1 MIITWFAK
9 VFVAIN
15 SNKKTSQVA
24 LAISFAFLLALVPK
38 TNLFWISLFTLT
50 FFLKLNQ
57 AVEMVF
63 LAVFSLFLDFL
74 DAFLDKI
81 GFAILTVSSLG
92 DFFTKLFNSP
102 FFYMTKYYNSIVMGG
117 LVVGLVMFLPIYFV
131 SKYLVDVYRDRVRE
145 KIANN
150 KFVKAVTKQPILVG
164 IKNKF
169 GSAVR
174 FYDNIR

>member
-1 MIITWFAK
+1 
-9 VFVAIN
+9 VAIN

-38 TNLFWISLFTLT
+38 ANLFWISLFTLT
-50 FFLKLNQ
+50 FFLKVNQ
-57 AVEMVF
+57 AVEIVF

-74 DAFLDKI
+74 DVFLDRI
-81 GFAILTVSSLG
+81 GFAILTVPSMG

-117 LVVGLVMFLPIYFV
+117 LVVGLTMFLPIYFL
-131 SKYLVDVYRDRVRE
+131 SKYMVDVYRDKMRE

-150 KFVKAVTKQPILVG
+150 KFVKAVSKQPILVG

-169 GSAVR
+169 GAAVR

>member
-38 TNLFWISLFTLT
+38 ANLFWISLFTLT
-50 FFLKLNQ
+50 FFLKINQ

-63 LAVFSLFLDFL
+63 IAAFSLTLDFL
-74 DAFLDKI
+74 DAFLDRI
-81 GFAILTVSSLG
+81 GFAILTVPSLG

-117 LVVGLVMFLPIYFV
+117 LVVGLAMFLPIYFL
-131 SKYLVDVYRDRVRE
+131 SKYLVDVYRDKFRE

-150 KFVKAVTKQPILVG
+150 KIVKAVSKQPILVG

-169 GSAVR
+169 GAAVR

>member
-1 MIITWFAK
+1 MIFTWFAK

-15 SNKKTSQVA
+15 SNRKTSQIA
-24 LAISFAFLLALVPK
+24 LAISFAFVLALIPK
-38 TNLFWISLFTLT
+38 TNLFWVSLFILT

-63 LAVFSLFLDFL
+63 IAVFSLLL
-74 DAFLDKI
+74 GFLDKFLDRI
-81 GFAILTVSSLG
+81 GYAILTIPSLG

-102 FFYMTKYYNSIVMGG
+102 FFYLTKYYNSLVMGG
-117 LVVGLVMFLPIYFV
+117 LVVGLAMFVPIYFLA
-131 SKYLVDVYRDRVRE
+131 KYLVDIYRDKVRE

-169 GSAVR
+169 SSAVR

>member
-9 VFVAIN
+9 IFVAIN

-24 LAISFAFLLALVPK
+24 LAISFAFLLALIPK
-38 TNLFWISLFTLT
+38 ANLFWISLFTLT
-50 FFLKLNQ
+50 FFLKINQ

-63 LAVFSLFLDFL
+63 LAVFSMLLGFLDI
-74 DAFLDKI
+74 FLDKI

-92 DFFTKLFNSP
+92 DFFTRLFNTP
-102 FFYMTKYYNSIVMGG
+102 FFFLTKYYNSIVMGG
-117 LVVGLVMFLPIYFV
+117 LVVGLVMFVPIYFLA
-131 SKYLVDVYRDRVRE
+131 KYLVDIYRDKVRE

-150 KFVKAVTKQPILVG
+150 KFVKAVSKQPILMGVR
-164 IKNKF
+164 NKF
-169 GSAVR
+169 GAAVR

>member
-24 LAISFAFLLALVPK
+24 LAISFAFLLALIPK
-38 TNLFWISLFTLT
+38 PNLFWVSLFTLT
-50 FFLKLNQ
+50 FFLKVNQ

-63 LAVFSLFLDFL
+63 LAVFSFFLGFLDI
-74 DAFLDKI
+74 FLDKI
-81 GFAILTVSSLG
+81 GFAILTVPSLG
-92 DFFTKLFNSP
+92 DFFTKLFNTP
-102 FFYMTKYYNSIVMGG
+102 FFFLTKYYNSIVMGG
-117 LVVGLVMFLPIYFV
+117 LVVGLAMFVPIYFL
-131 SKYLVDVYRDRVRE
+131 SKYLVDVYRDKVRE

-150 KFVKAVTKQPILVG
+150 KFVKAVSKQPILVG
-164 IKNKF
+164 IRNKF
-169 GSAVR
+169 GTAVR

>member
-15 SNKKTSQVA
+15 SNRKTSQIA
-24 LAISFAFLLALVPK
+24 LAISFAFLLALIPK
-38 TNLFWISLFTLT
+38 TNLFWITLFTIT
-50 FFLKLNQ
+50 FFLKVNQ

-74 DAFLDKI
+74 DIFLDRI
-81 GFAILTVSSLG
+81 GFAVLMVPSLG
-92 DFFTKLFNSP
+92 NFFTKLFNSP
-102 FFYMTKYYNSIVMGG
+102 FFYMTKYYNSLVMGG
-117 LVVGLVMFLPIYFV
+117 LVVGLAMFVPIYFLT
-131 SKYLVDVYRDRVRE
+131 KYLVDVYRDKVRE

-150 KFVKAVTKQPILVG
+150 KFVKAVSTQPILVG

-169 GSAVR
+169 GTAIN
-174 FYDNIR
+174 FYENIR

>member
-1 MIITWFAK
+1 MIVTWFAK

-15 SNKKTSQVA
+15 SNKKTSQIA
-24 LAISFAFLLALVPK
+24 LAISFAFLLALIPK
-38 TNLFWISLFTLT
+38 ANLFWVSLFVLT
-50 FFLKLNQ
+50 FFLKVNQ

-63 LAVFSLFLDFL
+63 IAVFSLFLDFL
-74 DAFLDKI
+74 DIFLDRI
-81 GFAILTVSSLG
+81 GFAILTIPSLT

-102 FFYMTKYYNSIVMGG
+102 FFYLTKYYNSLVMGG
-117 LVVGLVMFLPIYFV
+117 LVVGLAMFVPIYFLA
-131 SKYLVDVYRDRVRE
+131 KYLVDVYRDKMRE

-150 KFVKAVTKQPILVG
+150 KFVKAITKQPILVG

-169 GSAVR
+169 GAAVR

>member
-38 TNLFWISLFTLT
+38 ANLFWISLFTLT
-50 FFLKLNQ
+50 FFLKVNQ

-63 LAVFSLFLDFL
+63 IAAFSLTLDFL
-74 DAFLDKI
+74 DAFLDRI
-81 GFAILTVSSLG
+81 GFAILTVPSLG
-92 DFFTKLFNSP
+92 DFFTRLFNSP

-117 LVVGLVMFLPIYFV
+117 LVVGLAMFVPIYFI
-131 SKYLVDVYRDRVRE
+131 SKYLVDVYRDKFRE

-150 KFVKAVTKQPILVG
+150 KFVKAVSKQPILVG

-169 GSAVR
+169 GAAVR

>member
-24 LAISFAFLLALVPK
+24 LAISFAFLLALIPK
-38 TNLFWISLFTLT
+38 ANLFWISLFTLT
-50 FFLKLNQ
+50 FFLKINQ

-63 LAVFSLFLDFL
+63 LAVFSMLLDFL
-74 DAFLDKI
+74 DIFLDKI
-81 GFAILTVSSLG
+81 GFAILTVPSLG
-92 DFFTKLFNSP
+92 DFFTRLFNTP
-102 FFYMTKYYNSIVMGG
+102 FFFLTKYYNSIVMGG
-117 LVVGLVMFLPIYFV
+117 LVVGLVMFVPIYFLA
-131 SKYLVDVYRDRVRE
+131 KYLVDIYRDKVRE

-150 KFVKAVTKQPILVG
+150 KFVKAVSKQPILMGVR
-164 IKNKF
+164 NKF
-169 GSAVR
+169 GAAVR

>member
-38 TNLFWISLFTLT
+38 ANLFWISLFTLT
-50 FFLKLNQ
+50 FFLKINQ

-63 LAVFSLFLDFL
+63 IAVFSLVLDFL
-74 DAFLDKI
+74 DVFLDKI
-81 GFAILTVSSLG
+81 GFAILTVPSLG
-92 DFFTKLFNSP
+92 DFFTRLFNSP

-117 LVVGLVMFLPIYFV
+117 LVVGLAMFLPIYFI
-131 SKYLVDVYRDRVRE
+131 SKSLVNVYRDKVRE

-150 KFVKAVTKQPILVG
+150 KIVKAITKQPILVG
-164 IKNKF
+164 VRKKF
-169 GSAVR
+169 GAAVR

>member
-9 VFVAIN
+9 IFVAIN

-38 TNLFWISLFTLT
+38 ANLFWISLFTLT
-50 FFLKLNQ
+50 FFLKINQ

-63 LAVFSLFLDFL
+63 LAVFSLSLG
-74 DAFLDKI
+74 FLDKFLDRI
-81 GFAILTVSSLG
+81 GFAILTVLSLG

-117 LVVGLVMFLPIYFV
+117 LVVGLAMFVPIYFIA
-131 SKYLVDVYRDRVRE
+131 KYLVDVYRDKVRE

-150 KFVKAVTKQPILVG
+150 KIVKAVSKQPILMG
-164 IKNKF
+164 IRRKF
-169 GSAVR
+169 GTAVR